1 MKITIDN
8 LKKELSKSFN
18 GDLESITLETVLKD
32 IVDSLDMLDFYMN
45 LEESYE
51 IQIPDDDVEKLKTLN
66 DFSNYLEKR
75 VNEI

>member
-18 GDLESITLETVLKD
+18 GDLQNITPETVLKES
-32 IVDSLDMLDFYMN
+32 VDSLDMLDFYMN
-45 LEESYE
+45 LEETYD

-66 DFSNYLEKR
+66 DFIVYFESKL
-75 VNEI
+75 